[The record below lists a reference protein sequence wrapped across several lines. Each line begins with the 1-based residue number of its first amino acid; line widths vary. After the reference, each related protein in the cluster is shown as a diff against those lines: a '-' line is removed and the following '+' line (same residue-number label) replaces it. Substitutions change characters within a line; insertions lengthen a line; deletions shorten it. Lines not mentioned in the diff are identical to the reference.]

1 MPLHQL
7 INNCLIFYYTFI
19 AQKEAN
25 CSLYQAILHLYYCCS
40 QVNSFLQCFLLSLA
54 KLVSQKFCCCTRQL
68 FGNLRLIGFFIVST
82 QYNGSRTITI
92 MHYYCNCCASQSA
105 LSSFT
110 TGIRVSSFLLY
121 NALFLLSIIFSSS
134 FDKALPI

>member
-1 MPLHQL
+1 MPLHQI

-68 FGNLRLIGFFIVST
+68 FGNLRLIGFFIVNTRLPRYHHHALLLLLPALHS
-82 QYNGSRTITI
+82 QLYRPLPQVSGYRLFYCTI
-92 MHYYCNCCASQSA
+92 H
-105 LSSFT
+105 F
-110 TGIRVSSFLLY
+110 
-121 NALFLLSIIFSSS
+121 FSY
-134 FDKALPI
+134 P

>member
-1 MPLHQL
+1 MPLHQI

-68 FGNLRLIGFFIVST
+68 FGNLRLIGFFIVNT
-82 QYNGSRTITI
+82 QYNGSRAITI
-92 MHYYCNCCASQSA
+92 MHYYCYC
-105 LSSFT
+105 LRFT
-110 TGIRVSSFLLY
+110 VNFIVLYHRYQGIVFFTVQCTFSLIHNILE
-121 NALFLLSIIFSSS
+121 LF
-134 FDKALPI
+134 